1 MPAPAKDT
9 PITVSELAKYDGSNA
24 ELGIYV
30 AIKGDIFDVSEN
42 TGAYGAGAGY
52 NCFAGKDASR
62 ALGKSSLKLEDCVA
76 DYSVLTEKEL
86 ETLDQWHAFFSKK
99 YNIIGRVVPD
109 N

>member
-1 MPAPAKDT
+1 MFVLINYSAPAKDT

-62 ALGKSSLKLEDCVA
+62 VCVLFWYTCVGKE
-76 DYSVLTEKEL
+76 
-86 ETLDQWHAFFSKK
+86 
-99 YNIIGRVVPD
+99 
-109 N
+109 